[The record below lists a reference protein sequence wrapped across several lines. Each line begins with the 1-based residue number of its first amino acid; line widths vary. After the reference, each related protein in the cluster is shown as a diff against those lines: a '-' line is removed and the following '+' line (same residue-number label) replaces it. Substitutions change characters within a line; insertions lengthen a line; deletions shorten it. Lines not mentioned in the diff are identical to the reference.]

1 VPEVPAPEGMPL
13 PADEKTQPTW
23 RDSSLDLENGLDV
36 IELQVDV
43 VCCAATPELGR
54 AATCL
59 GPNLEASSLRY
70 RARDPVAAKRSLA
83 LASAEH
89 SNIKVDRVNRLGPS
103 GVFGDLSM
111 T

>member
-1 VPEVPAPEGMPL
+1 MAAVRATGTGDQVPEVPAPEGMPL

-43 VCCAATPELGR
+43 VL
-54 AATCL
+54 
-59 GPNLEASSLRY
+59 
-70 RARDPVAAKRSLA
+70 PVAPLPLNWEEQRRA
-83 LASAEH
+83 LG
-89 SNIKVDRVNRLGPS
+89 L
-103 GVFGDLSM
+103 